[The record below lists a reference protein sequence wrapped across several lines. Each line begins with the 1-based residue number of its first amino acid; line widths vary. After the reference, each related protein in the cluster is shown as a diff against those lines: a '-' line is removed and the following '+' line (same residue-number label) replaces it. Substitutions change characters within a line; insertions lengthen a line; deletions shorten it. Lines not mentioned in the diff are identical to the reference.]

1 MYHKPVML
9 NETIDCLEIKKD
21 GVYVDL
27 TYGGGG
33 HSKAILNDLSHKGKL
48 LAFDHDEDAIEN
60 KISDNRLL
68 VINQNFK
75 FLKQNLNYHG
85 YTMVDGVLADLG
97 VSSYQFDKP
106 ERGFSIRH
114 ESRLDMR
121 MNKNGELS
129 ASEIL
134 NNYSEVEL
142 SNIFHE
148 YSDLR
153 NSKSIA
159 KLIVQK
165 RNENKILYTEQFN
178 KILSPFLSLGYE
190 NKTLAKV
197 YQALRIEVNDE
208 IEALKQLLVQL
219 PDVLKKGGK
228 IVIITYHSVEDRI
241 VKRFIQNGCFET
253 EPIKDDFGKYNLPFK
268 KSFKF
273 KSPSLKEI
281 KINSRSRSAKLRS
294 AEKLWVK

>member
-21 GVYVDL
+21 GIYVDL

-114 ESRLDMR
+114 ESKLDMR

-178 KILSPFLSLGYE
+178 KILGPFLSKGYE

-281 KINSRSRSAKLRS
+281 KKNSRSRSAKLRS
-294 AEKLWVK
+294 AEKL

>member
-1 MYHKPVML
+1 ML

-48 LAFDHDEDAIEN
+48 LAFDQDEDAIEN

-114 ESRLDMR
+114 ESKLDMR

-178 KILSPFLSLGYE
+178 KILSPFLSKGYE

-281 KINSRSRSAKLRS
+281 KKNSRSRSAKLRS
-294 AEKLWVK
+294 AEKL

>member
-1 MYHKPVML
+1 ML

-114 ESRLDMR
+114 ESKLDMR

-178 KILSPFLSLGYE
+178 KILSPFLSVGYE

-294 AEKLWVK
+294 AEKL

>member
-1 MYHKPVML
+1 ML

-21 GVYVDL
+21 GIYVDL

-114 ESRLDMR
+114 ESKLDMR

-178 KILSPFLSLGYE
+178 KILSPFLSKGYE

-281 KINSRSRSAKLRS
+281 KKNSRSRSAKLRS
-294 AEKLWVK
+294 AEKL

>member
-48 LAFDHDEDAIEN
+48 LAFDQDVDAIEN

-85 YTMVDGVLADLG
+85 YPMVDGVLADLG

-114 ESRLDMR
+114 ESKLDMR

-178 KILSPFLSLGYE
+178 KILSPFLSKGYE

-281 KINSRSRSAKLRS
+281 KKNIRSRSAKLRS
-294 AEKLWVK
+294 AEKL

>member
-1 MYHKPVML
+1 MYHNPVML
-9 NETIDCLEIKKD
+9 RETIDCLQLKED

-27 TYGGGG
+27 TFGGGG
-33 HSKAILNDLSHKGKL
+33 HSKEILNFLSNKGKL
-48 LAFDHDEDAIEN
+48 LAFDQDIDAIKN
-60 KISDNRLL
+60 KILDDRLL
-68 VINQNFK
+68 LINQNFK

-85 YTMVDGVLADLG
+85 YPLVDGILADLG

-114 ESRLDMR
+114 ESKLDMR
-121 MNKNGELS
+121 MNKNGELT

-134 NNYSEVEL
+134 NNYSESEL
-142 SNIFHE
+142 SKIFYD

-153 NSKSIA
+153 NSRAIA
-159 KLIVQK
+159 KLIIEK
-165 RNENKILYTEQFN
+165 RNENKILSTEQFN
-178 KILSPFLSLGYE
+178 KMLEPFLSKGYE
-190 NKTLAKV
+190 NKTLAKI

-208 IEALKQLLVQL
+208 IEVLKQLLIQL

-228 IVIITYHSVEDRI
+228 IAIITYHSVEDRL
-241 VKRFIQNGCFET
+241 VKRFIQNGCFES
-253 EPIKDDFGKYNLPFK
+253 EPLKDDFGKYKLPFK

-273 KSPSLKEI
+273 IAPSLKEI

-294 AEKLWVK
+294 AERI